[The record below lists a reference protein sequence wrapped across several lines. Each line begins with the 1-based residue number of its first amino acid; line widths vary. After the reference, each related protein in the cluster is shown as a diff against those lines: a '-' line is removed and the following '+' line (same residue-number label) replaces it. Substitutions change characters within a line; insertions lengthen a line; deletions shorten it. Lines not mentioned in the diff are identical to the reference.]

1 MCLVGLGSSK
11 VVVPSERVSDKPKER
26 LHLVEVIFLWR
37 FKKKMKKQLCTFY
50 HNRVVMKSPNRF
62 HHTTVYDSAVVG
74 RNVLEAPQHTWKFF
88 SRFVANMRL
97 AVTVKWLISIQ
108 SPTLPYVELSTVYS
122 LLGLKENKI
131 HKL

>member
-50 HNRVVMKSPNRF
+50 HNRVVMKSPNTRIEAF
-62 HHTTVYDSAVVG
+62 HHTTV
-74 RNVLEAPQHTWKFF
+74 
-88 SRFVANMRL
+88 
-97 AVTVKWLISIQ
+97 
-108 SPTLPYVELSTVYS
+108 
-122 LLGLKENKI
+122 
-131 HKL
+131 